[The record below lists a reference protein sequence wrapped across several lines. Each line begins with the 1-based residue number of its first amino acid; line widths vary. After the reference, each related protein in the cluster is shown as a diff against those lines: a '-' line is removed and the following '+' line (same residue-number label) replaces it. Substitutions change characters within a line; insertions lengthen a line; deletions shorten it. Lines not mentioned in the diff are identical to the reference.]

1 MTRNEVLDRYRHL
14 RAISTQHHNAA
25 LKFLARFTILEH
37 ARRLGLAKGKAL
49 FVQNEAELTLVFDL
63 AIYTARAGRS
73 RAIDRYAQAA
83 QLLEGSDEALMLEA
97 MRRARFSVWQVR
109 GRHETAGLIVSDLL
123 RKVDAWLVDERL
135 EATAPDGM
143 AFAARLCDP
152 DSFAM
157 TAGVVVPVDRELFD
171 EILTDSLNLG
181 ALQHTQPARLADDP
195 RFATA
200 IYRAAIDQGVMDQV
214 VFE

>member
-1 MTRNEVLDRYRHL
+1 
-14 RAISTQHHNAA
+14 
-25 LKFLARFTILEH
+25 
-37 ARRLGLAKGKAL
+37 
-49 FVQNEAELTLVFDL
+49 
-63 AIYTARAGRS
+63 
-73 RAIDRYAQAA
+73 
-83 QLLEGSDEALMLEA
+83 MLEA

>member
-1 MTRNEVLDRYRHL
+1 
-14 RAISTQHHNAA
+14 
-25 LKFLARFTILEH
+25 
-37 ARRLGLAKGKAL
+37 
-49 FVQNEAELTLVFDL
+49 
-63 AIYTARAGRS
+63 
-73 RAIDRYAQAA
+73 
-83 QLLEGSDEALMLEA
+83 
-97 MRRARFSVWQVR
+97 
-109 GRHETAGLIVSDLL
+109 
-123 RKVDAWLVDERL
+123 
-135 EATAPDGM
+135 M

-157 TAGVVVPVDRELFD
+157 TAGVVVPVDREQFD
-171 EILTDSLNLG
+171 EISTALLNLL